1 MFFCSTGHCKSLK
14 PEYEKLAQQYHKEGT
29 KVIVTAFDADSNS
42 VPEGFDVQGFPTILF
57 LPAAVD
63 GERPPAIPYE
73 GARSA
78 AAMSA
83 FIQANAVSLKK

>member
-1 MFFCSTGHCKSLK
+1 M
-14 PEYEKLAQQYHKEGT
+14 
-29 KVIVTAFDADSNS
+29 IVTALDADSHP
-42 VPEGFDVQGFPTILF
+42 VPDGFDVQGFPTIMF

-63 GERPPAIPYE
+63 GERPLAIPYE

-83 FIQANAVSLKK
+83 FIQANAVSLKNK